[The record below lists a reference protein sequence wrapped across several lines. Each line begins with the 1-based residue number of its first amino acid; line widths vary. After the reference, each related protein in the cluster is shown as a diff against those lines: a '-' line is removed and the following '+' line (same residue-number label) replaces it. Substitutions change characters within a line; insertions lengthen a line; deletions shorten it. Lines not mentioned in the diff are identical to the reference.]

1 MNNPMLAAL
10 EGERFQ
16 AEAPDTLD
24 LAERMGL
31 AVNAL
36 TNVFD
41 ARERQALY
49 FTTHFS
55 RRPRAPNHSKQ
66 YR

>member
-1 MNNPMLAAL
+1 MRNPMLGAL
-10 EGERFQ
+10 EGERYT

-36 TNVFD
+36 PNVFD
-41 ARERQALY
+41 AGERQALY

-55 RRPRAPNHSKQ
+55 RRPRGPNHSKQ